1 MSKDNMFP
9 DLKIDEIPCDTL
21 GVGDPDKKKKVN
33 GNRKGKS
40 YERFIVHDL
49 EKRFN
54 DVFRRVPT
62 SGAMMGGMNFHKNKD
77 LRQDAKEILSG
88 DIICPTWFKFSIE
101 AKNYYDTPKI
111 HNLMSIGDA
120 TLDKWIEQAK
130 LESKNA
136 QKDWL
141 IIFKVTVYR
150 GSQFCVIDKKRFIE
164 VSGGIGGESFIVY
177 KDSLVYDYEYFW
189 NNVYPYFSKTTP
201 HPLINTNSTTG
212 V

>member
-1 MSKDNMFP
+1 MPKDNLFA
-9 DLKIDEIPCDTL
+9 DLNIEDKPEDTL
-21 GVGDPDKKKKVN
+21 GVGDPDKKKRVN

-40 YERFIVHDL
+40 YERSIVHDL

-88 DIICPTWFKFSIE
+88 DIICPSWFPFSIE

-111 HNLMSIGDA
+111 HNLTSIGDA

-177 KDSLVYDYEYFW
+177 KDSLIYDYDYFW
-189 NNVYPYFSKTTP
+189 NNVYPYFSKT
-201 HPLINTNSTTG
+201 LA
-212 V
+212 

>member
-1 MSKDNMFP
+1 MNDIDIETIPP
-9 DLKIDEIPCDTL
+9 DTIDDGEKTRKK
-21 GVGDPDKKKKVN
+21 GVC
-33 GNRKGKS
+33 GNRKGKN
-40 YERFIVHDL
+40 YEREVAKDL
-49 EKRFN
+49 EKRFSAP
-54 DVFRRVPT
+54 FRRVPT
-62 SGAMMGGMNFHKNKD
+62 SGAMMGGMNFYKNKD

-88 DIICPTWFKFSIE
+88 DLICPSFFPFSTE
-101 AKNYYDTPKI
+101 LKNYYDTPKI

-189 NNVYPYFSKTTP
+189 NKVYPYFSKTTLQ
-201 HPLINTNSTTG
+201 PLINTNSTTG

>member
-1 MSKDNMFP
+1 MSNDFDITAVPEPPFMSDDN
-9 DLKIDEIPCDTL
+9 
-21 GVGDPDKKKKVN
+21 KKKKVN
-33 GNRKGKS
+33 GNKKGKNF
-40 YERFIVHDL
+40 ERDIAKDL
-49 EKRFN
+49 EKRFKEP
-54 DVFRRVPT
+54 FRRVPS
-62 SGAMMGGMNFHKNKD
+62 SGALMGGMNFFRNKD

-88 DIICPTWFKFSIE
+88 DIICPSWFPFSVE

-111 HNLMSIGDA
+111 HNLTSIGDS

-141 IIFKVTVYR
+141 IIFKVTIYR

-177 KDSLVYDYEYFW
+177 KDSLIYDYDYFW
-189 NNVYPYFSKTTP
+189 ERVYPLFSKTLSQ
-201 HPLINTNSTTG
+201 PLINTNSNTG
-212 V
+212 A